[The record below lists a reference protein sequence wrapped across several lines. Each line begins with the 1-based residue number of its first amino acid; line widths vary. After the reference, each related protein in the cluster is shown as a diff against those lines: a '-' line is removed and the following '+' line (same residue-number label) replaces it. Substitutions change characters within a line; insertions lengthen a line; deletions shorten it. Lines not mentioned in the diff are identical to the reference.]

1 MEPLKISNYYIHD
14 FVHSG
19 AFGKIFSAINNDTNE
34 KVALK
39 MIRNNF
45 KGILN
50 SLLLKFNVIF
60 KLQII
65 NRPLNLK

>member
-19 AFGKIFSAINNDTNE
+19 AFGKILSAIDNDTNE

-39 MIRNNF
+39 MIRN
-45 KGILN
+45 ILR
-50 SLLLKFNVIF
+50 VY
-60 KLQII
+60 
-65 NRPLNLK
+65 